1 MQFESRQAGRHT
13 HTLTHT
19 RAHTHTHTHSHTHTH
34 THASTHCFCPYFR
47 AVHNVSCTHTH
58 SHTHTRAHTHA
69 HTHTR
74 KRALFLP
81 LFPRSAQ
88 RQLHSAIA
96 SPSLRRSYS
105 SSPRPLTMQQ
115 QLQQQQQ
122 TQQQTQ
128 QLRRQQQQVGRGDT
142 DVRWGSGVVAFVQAD
157 MHVWLDSEWV
167 GLGM

>member
-1 MQFESRQAGRHT
+1 
-13 HTLTHT
+13 
-19 RAHTHTHTHSHTHTH
+19 
-34 THASTHCFCPYFR
+34 
-47 AVHNVSCTHTH
+47 
-58 SHTHTRAHTHA
+58 
-69 HTHTR
+69 
-74 KRALFLP
+74 
-81 LFPRSAQ
+81 
-88 RQLHSAIA
+88 
-96 SPSLRRSYS
+96 
-105 SSPRPLTMQQ
+105 MQQ